1 MINSFTKFNESLTSD
16 IDKLKSDI
24 DDVFAYISDDNKV
37 STYIREN
44 EVYVDILSILPNNV
58 IYDNIEEYINKHEIW
73 HEVLLDINVA
83 IQQLTSKGNVGVV
96 LNINTVGN
104 VKIKFHIIHNKIIKS
119 DNTLIVISAVNLTK
133 ALKEAEL
140 EAPNWREVAFG
151 TDNYST
157 RERDRYSIQLYFK
170 YMENGN
176 RLQYFQRVKEIEDKI
191 TKIFVNEG
199 LSYFQVKSELIH
211 TNIVATINFSE
222 PKININ
228 GSPSRV
234 FKRIKLKRQI

>member
-1 MINSFTKFNESLTSD
+1 MISSFTKFNEGLTSD
-16 IDKLKSDI
+16 IDKLKSDA
-24 DDVFAYISDDNKV
+24 DDAFAYISDENKV
-37 STYIREN
+37 STYIRES

-83 IQQLTSKGNVGVV
+83 IEQLTSKGNVGVV

-104 VKIKFHIIHNKIIKS
+104 VKIKFHLIHNKIIKS

-133 ALKEAEL
+133 TLKEEGL
-140 EAPNWREVAFG
+140 EG
-151 TDNYST
+151 YSTDNYSM
-157 RERDRYSIQLYFK
+157 REQSRYSIQLYFK
-170 YMENGN
+170 SNMENAN
-176 RLQYFQRVKEIEDKI
+176 RLQFSQRVKEIEDKI

-199 LSYFQVKSELIH
+199 LSYFQVKSELYH
-211 TNIVATINFSE
+211 NNIQTTINFSE
-222 PKININ
+222 PKINTN

>member
-1 MINSFTKFNESLTSD
+1 MISSFTKFNESVTSD

-24 DDVFAYISDDNKV
+24 DDAFAYISDENKV
-37 STYIREN
+37 STYIRES
-44 EVYVDILSILPNNV
+44 EVYVDILSILPNNIV
-58 IYDNIEEYINKHEIW
+58 YSDMEEYINKHEIW

-83 IQQLTSKGNVGVV
+83 IEQLTSKGNVGVV

-104 VKIKFHIIHNKIIKS
+104 VKIKFHLIHDKIIKS

-133 ALKEAEL
+133 ALKEAGL
-140 EAPNWREVAFG
+140 EAAFG

-170 YMENGN
+170 SNMVNSNG
-176 RLQYFQRVKEIEDKI
+176 LQLFQKMKEIEDKI

-199 LSYFQVKSELIH
+199 LSYIQVKSELIH
-211 TNIVATINFSE
+211 TDIVTTINFSE
-222 PKININ
+222 PKINTN

>member
-1 MINSFTKFNESLTSD
+1 MIISFTKFNESVTSD
-16 IDKLKSDI
+16 IDKLKSDV
-24 DDVFAYISDDNKV
+24 DDAFAYISDENKV
-37 STYIREN
+37 STYIRES

-73 HEVLLDINVA
+73 HETLLDINVA
-83 IQQLTSKGNVGVV
+83 IEQLTSKGNVGVV

-104 VKIKFHIIHNKIIKS
+104 VKIKFHLIHDKIIKS

-133 ALKEAEL
+133 ALKEEGL
-140 EAPNWREVAFG
+140 EGYSP
-151 TDNYST
+151 DNYSM
-157 RERDRYSIQLYFK
+157 REQSRYSIQLYFK
-170 YMENGN
+170 SNMENAN
-176 RLQYFQRVKEIEDKI
+176 RLQFSQRVKEIEDKI

-199 LSYFQVKSELIH
+199 LSYFQVKSELYH
-211 TNIVATINFSE
+211 NNIVTTINFSE

-228 GSPSRV
+228 GSPTRT

>member
-1 MINSFTKFNESLTSD
+1 MISSFTKFNESVTSD
-16 IDKLKSDI
+16 IDKLKSDV
-24 DDVFAYISDDNKV
+24 DDAFAYISDDNKV
-37 STYIREN
+37 STYIRES

-83 IQQLTSKGNVGVV
+83 IEQLTSKGNVGVV

-104 VKIKFHIIHNKIIKS
+104 VKIKFHLIHNKIIKS

-133 ALKEAEL
+133 TLKEEGL
-140 EAPNWREVAFG
+140 EGYSP
-151 TDNYST
+151 DNYSM
-157 RERDRYSIQLYFK
+157 REQSRYSIQLYFK
-170 YMENGN
+170 SNMENAN
-176 RLQYFQRVKEIEDKI
+176 RLQLSQRIKEIEDKI

-199 LSYFQVKSELIH
+199 LSYFQVKSELYYN
-211 TNIVATINFSE
+211 NIVTTINFSE

-228 GSPSRV
+228 GSPTRT
-234 FKRIKLKRQI
+234 FKRIKLKKQI